1 MERVGFIGLGIMG
14 KPMAKNIMKS
24 GYDLVVYNR
33 SQASVQELIKEGAE
47 AAQSP
52 KAVANKVDVLVTML
66 PDSPDV
72 KKVLLG
78 VDGAIEGL
86 SKGKMVIDMSSI
98 SPIVTRELVVTLQD
112 KGIRMMDAP
121 VSGGEP
127 GAIEGTLAIM
137 VGANESDYEQY
148 RKLLLAMGKS
158 VHRVGHVG
166 SGNVAKLVNQSIV
179 ALNIAAISEAF
190 LLGAMSEVNPRSIYE
205 AISSGLAG
213 SNTLN
218 AKFPMMIDRNFMP
231 GFTLELHKKDLD
243 NVLKTAQSL
252 NIEMPLTSMVT
263 EFIENL
269 IKNGEAKSDHSA
281 LLKYFENLSSSKL
294 VR

>member
-33 SQASVQELIKEGAE
+33 SQTSVQELIKEGAE

-52 KAVANKVDVLVTML
+52 KEVAQKVDVLVTML

-98 SPIVTRELVVTLQD
+98 SPIVARELDVTLQD

-121 VSGGEP
+121 VSGGES

-137 VGANESDYEQY
+137 VGANESDYELY

-158 VHRVGHVG
+158 VHRVGDVG

-190 LLGAMSEVNPRSIYE
+190 LLGAKSGVDPRSIYE
-205 AISSGLAG
+205 AISGGLAG
-213 SNTLN
+213 SNALN
-218 AKFPMMIDRNFMP
+218 AKFPMMTDNNFMA

-243 NVLKTAQSL
+243 NVLKNAQSL
-252 NIEMPLTSMVT
+252 NVEMPLTSMVT
-263 EFIENL
+263 EFVEDL
-269 IKNGEAKSDHSA
+269 IKSGEAKSDHSA

-294 VR
+294 IR